1 MTTQT
6 PANADRGKRSI
17 WFWMWFAF
25 LILAGILE
33 FLAKQD
39 ASFRLS
45 VQNFNSK
52 MYSATVALSPL
63 SIGKNYY
70 LYMWSGGEPGVT
82 ITRIGFLRRRAFGL
96 RCRRGHP
103 PIYARR
109 HFLRRPLLEPCA
121 RAQETIEPL
130 PPRGFALSVIRILT
144 SWALCGTPRPRF
156 SPRGGSAL

>member
-82 ITRIGFLRRRAFGL
+82 CHSDWISPPQSLWPSLQTGRSADLRSPVLSPPAPLGAVCTCTGNDRTVTAPGLCPERHSNFNFLGAL
-96 RCRRGHP
+96 RHT
-103 PIYARR
+103 A
-109 HFLRRPLLEPCA
+109 
-121 RAQETIEPL
+121 T
-130 PPRGFALSVIRILT
+130 SV
-144 SWALCGTPRPRF
+144 W
-156 SPRGGSAL
+156 PRGGLAL

>member
-39 ASFRLS
+39 ASFQLN

-82 ITRIGFLRRRAFGL
+82 CHSDWISPPQSLWPSLQTGDIRRSTLAGFFSEASTRCSFKGLFSRPIFSSAGFWP
-96 RCRRGHP
+96 CRP
-103 PIYARR
+103 CQW
-109 HFLRRPLLEPCA
+109 LWRPW
-121 RAQETIEPL
+121 
-130 PPRGFALSVIRILT
+130 G
-144 SWALCGTPRPRF
+144 
-156 SPRGGSAL
+156 

>member
-82 ITRIGFLRRRAFGL
+82 CHSDWISSA
-96 RCRRGHP
+96 
-103 PIYARR
+103 A
-109 HFLRRPLLEPCA
+109 
-121 RAQETIEPL
+121 EPL
-130 PPRGFALSVIRILT
+130 AFVADGDICATWESNLFKLKSNPSKR
-144 SWALCGTPRPRF
+144 
-156 SPRGGSAL
+156 